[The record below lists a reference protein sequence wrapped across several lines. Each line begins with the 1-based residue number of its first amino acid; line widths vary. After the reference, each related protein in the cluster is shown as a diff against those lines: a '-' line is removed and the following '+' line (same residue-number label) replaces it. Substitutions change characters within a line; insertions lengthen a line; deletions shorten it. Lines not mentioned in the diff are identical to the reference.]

1 MFHRNVVIVEV
12 HEWIHVELIT
22 PFGAELH
29 VINLDA
35 EEVTHAKGV
44 EAEGVDQEAESFQA
58 KNVADEAY
66 VEDDENAM
74 QDECDSVR
82 GARQT
87 NEDEDDELISGYS
100 SDDAPLDAGS
110 ENEGDEDEDESEDPM
125 NNYLH
130 KNMYE
135 GAEGEDHKIHLEQ
148 TDGCSWRIR
157 ASPLSGKVIFVIKSL
172 KAEQTCVRVKTMKET
187 NSSWISKRL
196 EVLRDSDMKAKR
208 IRHELQIIVKLQ
220 YNHNENDDEEGLV
233 SNIPIVPSFK
243 RTFVGLGP
251 LKKDFLQRCGPFLG
265 FDGCHLKGTYG
276 GLLHPVIAFD
286 GNNGLFPLAFG
297 VVESEYKDNWCF
309 FFQALDEM
317 LGGFGVDRPW
327 SA

>member
-1 MFHRNVVIVEV
+1 MPRRRYDIVLHMFDEQDILSRVDPRNDRIHVVYDEDVIEMFHRNVVIVEV

-35 EEVTHAKGV
+35 EE
-44 EAEGVDQEAESFQA
+44 A

-82 GARQT
+82 RARQT
-87 NEDEDDELISGYS
+87 NEDEDDELMSGYS

-110 ENEGDEDEDESEDPM
+110 EHEGDEDEDESEDRM

-130 KNMYE
+130 KNILPHY
-135 GAEGEDHKIHLEQ
+135 AEM
-148 TDGCSWRIR
+148 
-157 ASPLSGKVIFVIKSL
+157 
-172 KAEQTCVRVKTMKET
+172 VKRS
-187 NSSWISKRL
+187 NHGS
-196 EVLRDSDMKAKR
+196 
-208 IRHELQIIVKLQ
+208 IVKLQ

-243 RTFVGLGP
+243 RTFVGLGA

-276 GLLHPVIAFD
+276 CLLHPVIALD

-297 VVESEYKDNWCF
+297 VVESE

-327 SA
+327 TFMSD